1 MLRNHAGSLE
11 RAAKRYLYLNPDTTA
26 SRFSFLLE
34 NKVIRLLI
42 AYASWFVHENSL
54 CVPLRNVMWRY
65 PPLFNSL
72 FFATPLIHVAIPWSA
87 LMQNHFPRHYVKER
101 KTHTLTPFNSIQL
114 KEWQKRKKDSL
125 RYLITFT
132 NQNLIRNKF
141 REFHRPLNK
150 LIVHREKHL
159 IPLTTWFTA
168 LHLG

>member
-1 MLRNHAGSLE
+1 MRVGAHSLPI
-11 RAAKRYLYLNPDTTA
+11 LT
-26 SRFSFLLE
+26 SFGILP
-34 NKVIRLLI
+34 
-42 AYASWFVHENSL
+42 FVHENSL
-54 CVPLRNVMWRY
+54 YVPLGNVMCRY

-72 FFATPLIHVAIPWSA
+72 FCFATPPFMWPFLDPCQTASRAHS
-87 LMQNHFPRHYVKER
+87 VKER
-101 KTHTLTPFNSIQL
+101 KTHNLTPFNSIRL

-132 NQNLIRNKF
+132 NQNLTRNNF